1 MGHRPTIALKR
12 LLFWKK
18 QSINSERKG
27 VGAKTGL
34 AEIAMVRSLSV
45 RSYKKRQFLLS
56 SEPRV
61 EAVYQI

>member
-18 QSINSERKG
+18 QSINYERKG

-34 AEIAMVRSLSV
+34 AEIVMALSPTVRLNKKAYLMNSSL
-45 RSYKKRQFLLS
+45 RIS
-56 SEPRV
+56 SG
-61 EAVYQI
+61 I